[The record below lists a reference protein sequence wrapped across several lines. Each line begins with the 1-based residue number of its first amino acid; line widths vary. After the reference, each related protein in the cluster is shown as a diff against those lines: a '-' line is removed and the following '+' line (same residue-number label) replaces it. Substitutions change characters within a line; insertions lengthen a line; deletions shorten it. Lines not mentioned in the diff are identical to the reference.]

1 MAKDYHPEM
10 HTAEHIL
17 NAVMTEL
24 KGIRS
29 FSNHIEKKKSK
40 CDFRL
45 TQPLT
50 ENELSFIEKR
60 INEVISSNI
69 QISYYNIP
77 AHEASKRFNL
87 DRLPEDAGDSIR
99 IVKIGEFND
108 YPCIG
113 EHVENT
119 CEIGQ
124 FRIASADFNNGVMR
138 IRFRLEKEAQA
149 TLP

>member
-1 MAKDYHPEM
+1 MAKDYNPAM

-24 KGIRS
+24 KGTRS

-45 TQPLT
+45 EQPLT
-50 ENELSFIEKR
+50 DDELSSIEKKV
-60 INEVISSNI
+60 NEVISSRLPVTC
-69 QISYYNIP
+69 YNLP
-77 AHEASKRFNL
+77 VEEAKGRFNL
-87 DRLPEDAGDSIR
+87 EKLPEDAGASIR
-99 IVKIGEFND
+99 IVKIGGFNE

-119 CEIGQ
+119 GEIGK
-124 FRIASADFNNGVMR
+124 FRIASSDFNNGVVR
-138 IRFRLEKEAQA
+138 LRFRLDMAE
-149 TLP
+149 